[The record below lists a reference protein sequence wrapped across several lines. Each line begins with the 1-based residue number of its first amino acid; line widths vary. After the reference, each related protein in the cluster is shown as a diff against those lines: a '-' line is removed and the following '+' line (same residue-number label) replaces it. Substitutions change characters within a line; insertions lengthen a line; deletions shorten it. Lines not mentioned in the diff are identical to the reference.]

1 MRSRLWPAIP
11 IIAKDKIKVG
21 LPLLLSIIALTFMPS
36 AYAADKKQDLKT
48 LEAQVKAEELKKAE
62 AAKKMQTLE
71 KDMKGLKNNLIKTT
85 SLVQKNEKEIG
96 TLEER
101 LAKLSARK
109 KEVLSGLNKDR
120 ESMAELVIAL
130 ERIRRLP
137 PQALVARPGAPLE
150 TAQAAI
156 VLGAIMPELNK
167 RADDLRQRLAELE
180 DVENDFVSNK
190 TKLKTTS
197 EKLKE
202 NKGKMESLVSERQN
216 ALESAKGDLVEQEK
230 QVASLSRKAS
240 DLKDLIQKLGEE
252 KRKAKAAAQ
261 KAQKTE
267 SAPRKKKIDE
277 SKLGLSLATLGPSR
291 LPVPGTISISYG
303 QPDEIGAAS
312 EGLHIKSRKG
322 AVVVAPLS
330 GVVRYAGPF
339 KSYGSIVLLEHKN
352 NYHSLIAGLG
362 RIDTVVGQSVDAGEP
377 LGSLGAAPSLYYELR
392 YNGQPINPARKFPD
406 LG

>member
-1 MRSRLWPAIP
+1 MKHIIFALMIFFMTPA
-11 IIAKDKIKVG
+11 
-21 LPLLLSIIALTFMPS
+21 M
-36 AYAADKKQDLKT
+36 AADKGDLKKI
-48 LEAQVKAEELKKAE
+48 EEQVKAEEAKKE
-62 AAKKMQTLE
+62 ETAKKMQTLE
-71 KDMKGLKNNLIKTT
+71 KDMKGLKKNLIQTT

-101 LAKLSARK
+101 LKSLNDRK
-109 KEVLSGLNKDR
+109 EKVLAGLDKEKK
-120 ESMAELVIAL
+120 SMAELVIAL

-150 TAQAAI
+150 TAQASI

-167 RADDLRQRLAELE
+167 RAEELKKTLTELSQIEEDLS
-180 DVENDFVSNK
+180 SNK
-190 TKLKTTS
+190 TKLKKTS
-197 EKLKE
+197 EKLKTS
-202 NKGKMESLVSERQN
+202 KDKMENLVSERQN
-216 ALESAKGDLVEQEK
+216 TLQSVKGEFADQEK
-230 QVASLSRKAS
+230 QVATLSRKAS

-252 KRKAKAAAQ
+252 KRKAKAAQ

-267 SAPRKKKIDE
+267 STPRKKKIDE

-303 QPDEIGAAS
+303 QSDEIGAAS

-322 AVVVAPLS
+322 AVVVAPMT

-377 LGSLGAAPSLYYELR
+377 LGTLGATPSLYYELR